1 MPPLVVG
8 VIAGVAAVGAF
19 GVGIMTAVSIGAAAM
34 SLMSILTAKKFSI
47 DAFRTPQER
56 KQVLRAAAAAKNAV
70 YGTVMGSGVLFFAE
84 EETGGQTDGEWLHL
98 CLTVAG
104 HPIDGI
110 DTILLNDEP
119 VADYGNF
126 VTWELH
132 NDRTTADPFLL
143 QHCPSWSEDMIGKG
157 IAFLRVSLQ
166 FNQEKFPSGIPNIKW
181 VKRGWHV
188 YDPRDGQTKFT
199 DNAALV
205 YLHYLRTYRKVPDSD
220 ILWDHF
226 KAAANICSEAVQIGE
241 NQYENRY
248 TINGEFDID
257 ENPSKVMGAMLEA
270 CAGNAVYTGGKHG
283 ILVGAYNGPAVH
295 NIYEYQIVG
304 NVDITPETS
313 LADRCNAVTGK
324 FVNKQDNWSEC
335 DFPKVSVPEY
345 VAEDGREY
353 VEDVNYRFVTSV
365 HQAQR
370 LANLSLQRKRVGRTL
385 TIPMNFSAFAYRPG
399 ENALLHIP
407 TLGIEGVEFRIVKWD
422 FSLKDAIGLV
432 VIQDTPLI
440 YGDIVG
446 RPIIRPPLT
455 TLPSGGP
462 AMPDNL
468 RFETS
473 PVGETIQGQV
483 VWTNRGVVAY
493 NEVLVRRGNVTVLSV
508 QVPGQ
513 TCRLGGLVA
522 DQYTAMVR
530 AVALNGA
537 ASPWATIAFT
547 VAVPPVPTSV
557 DVQAGNWDLSL
568 FPKFTTNLAFGTLCE
583 FYFYMQDIAI
593 DKVESTAQL
602 LGMGTSL
609 VHSGLRPN
617 TVHYYWVR
625 SVNAYGKSAFF
636 PLSAK
641 TAYDVDS
648 VLDIISGEIGA
659 EALKDELK
667 KEIEKIPVLGTA
679 IETEQTARVDGDKA
693 LGQQITTITAKVDS
707 NSAAIQTE
715 ATARASADSAIS
727 KRVDTVQATVGQ
739 NTASIQTVATAGTT
753 NDGKTMNAMWSTRAS
768 LNDITGG
775 FGLIA
780 EQDPDGKTRV
790 KFIVDADIFAILD
803 RSGGKR
809 NPFVIK
815 DGVVYMNKLLLD
827 NAEIGAV
834 IAKYINVQHLVGS
847 LIEGGSFQGG
857 DVYIGENPNGPWSGY
872 GKKWNACIQNSGNAL
887 FKTLV
892 GTDCTL
898 SGRMDATSGSFNNVT
913 INENCNVLGTIYAQK
928 IVGDVCRT
936 LAATGPNFTLTFPPF
951 NRARKIAIVGP
962 TGTLMQVRTTVDR
975 IRLFY
980 VKIFVNGQMVSE
992 TTTHWQPGD
1001 TLGEFEVAT
1010 QNALVDLPA
1019 NTQAVVE
1026 YRVGSRD
1033 NNIELDYT
1041 LVRAGVMV
1049 ASAFIQ

>member
-34 SLMSILTAKKFSI
+34 SLMSILTAKKFSV

-84 EETGGQTDGEWLHL
+84 EEPGNQTDNEWLHL

-304 NVDITPETS
+304 NVEITPETS
-313 LADRCNAVTGK
+313 LADRCNTVTGK

-365 HQAQR
+365 YQAQR

-407 TLGIEGVEFRIVKWD
+407 TLGIDGVEFRIVKWD

-432 VIQDTPLI
+432 VIQDNPVI

-446 RPIIRPPLT
+446 RPIVRPPLT

-473 PVGETIQGQV
+473 PVGETVQGQV

-493 NEVLVRRGNVTVLSV
+493 NEVLVRRGAVTVLSV

-557 DVQAGNWDLSL
+557 SVEVGNWNVSL
-568 FPKFTTNLAFGTLCE
+568 FPKFTTNLAFGTICE
-583 FYFYMQDIAI
+583 FFYYRTDLAI
-593 DKVESTAQL
+593 DQVEAKAQL
-602 LGMGTSL
+602 LGMGSSL
-609 VHSGLRPN
+609 VHNGLQPN
-617 TVHYYWVR
+617 TDHFYWVR
-625 SVNAYGKSAFF
+625 SVNAYGKSAFL
-636 PLSAK
+636 PVKAK

-648 VLDIISGEIGA
+648 VLDVISGSIGA
-659 EALKDELK
+659 DDLIEELRK
-667 KEIEKIPVLGTA
+667 PLEN
-679 IETEQTARVDGDKA
+679 
-693 LGQQITTITAKVDS
+693 TIDMWTAKVG
-707 NSAAIQTE
+707 N
-715 ATARASADSAIS
+715 ADLD
-727 KRVDTVQATVGQ
+727 KY
-739 NTASIQTVATAGTT
+739 
-753 NDGKTMNAMWSTRAS
+753 
-768 LNDITGG
+768 GG
-775 FGLIA
+775 IGLTI
-780 EQDPDGKTRV
+780 ETDPDGKTRV
-790 KFIVDADIFAILD
+790 KCVVDAEVFAILD
-803 RSGGKR
+803 PSGATGVGSR
-809 NPFVIK
+809 HPFVVK

-834 IAKYINVQHLVGS
+834 VAKYIDVKNLNAATITNS
-847 LIEGGSFQGG
+847 DFKGGTAGF
-857 DVYIGENPNGPWSGY
+857 
-872 GKKWNACIQNSGNAL
+872 
-887 FKTLV
+887 
-892 GTDCTL
+892 
-898 SGRMDATSGSFNNVT
+898 GRNTSGGGFGGWGEQWNTIIYDNGHLATNNITATNGVFNGTVYAQAGEFNNVV
-913 INENCNVLGTIYAQK
+913 IKENCNVLGTVYAQK
-928 IVGDVCRT
+928 LVGDVTATKRIIASVPPGAFSVSVNIQPSNLVRDVVISGIFIKVTGPGDFTRSLTATVKVNGVQVASFTVSART
-936 LAATGPNFTLTFPPF
+936 LGAIDSNTVSGAYRLSANVAGVVTVEFSGGSSAGTVSLEG
-951 NRARKIAIVGP
+951 AIVQVFKAD
-962 TGTLMQVRTTVDR
+962 TGT
-975 IRLFY
+975 F
-980 VKIFVNGQMVSE
+980 
-992 TTTHWQPGD
+992 
-1001 TLGEFEVAT
+1001 A
-1010 QNALVDLPA
+1010 
-1019 NTQAVVE
+1019 
-1026 YRVGSRD
+1026 
-1033 NNIELDYT
+1033 
-1041 LVRAGVMV
+1041 
-1049 ASAFIQ
+1049 